1 MNTDVAYSSHNN
13 NTLFFFAYEKK
24 ISNPYIF
31 NLIKKKKRIYFSNFF
46 IFIIN
51 LLKNNL
57 EPIIYREYIL
67 EWDQYQPRF
76 NKFYI
81 TKPFISFLEKD
92 INNFKIF
99 LEINNISKNFICF
112 NNRDNDY
119 LKKKNIVDP
128 NNHDYRNFKFEDFSL
143 AIDKISKRYSVV
155 RIGQFQEPES
165 KIQNKN
171 FFDFTNNKYNE
182 KDLVFFNYLSRYN
195 VLSLTGLTGLQ
206 QCFRKK
212 GLYVNFIPFNL
223 NLLTY
228 TSPGSIII
236 PKKIFS
242 NRLNRNLN
250 FFEMSNLNINV
261 HNANN
266 FFEKYQLKIINNS
279 PQDILS
285 GVMEMEDELDSK
297 DNDDFQK
304 LQHEFWKIFEKRNFD
319 QVKYLR
325 DQLNIKI
332 SGNFLLNNPDLLI

>member
-1 MNTDVAYSSHNN
+1 MLVVNYAGRKKQESIPVIISSSASAYSSLPSSVCRPVNH
-13 NTLFFFAYEKK
+13 
-24 ISNPYIF
+24 
-31 NLIKKKKRIYFSNFF
+31 
-46 IFIIN
+46 
-51 LLKNNL
+51 
-57 EPIIYREYIL
+57 
-67 EWDQYQPRF
+67 
-76 NKFYI
+76 
-81 TKPFISFLEKD
+81 
-92 INNFKIF
+92 
-99 LEINNISKNFICF
+99 
-112 NNRDNDY
+112 Y
-119 LKKKNIVDP
+119 LKKQNIVDP

-250 FFEMSNLNINV
+250 FL
-261 HNANN
+261 
-266 FFEKYQLKIINNS
+266 
-279 PQDILS
+279 
-285 GVMEMEDELDSK
+285 
-297 DNDDFQK
+297 
-304 LQHEFWKIFEKRNFD
+304 
-319 QVKYLR
+319 
-325 DQLNIKI
+325 
-332 SGNFLLNNPDLLI
+332 